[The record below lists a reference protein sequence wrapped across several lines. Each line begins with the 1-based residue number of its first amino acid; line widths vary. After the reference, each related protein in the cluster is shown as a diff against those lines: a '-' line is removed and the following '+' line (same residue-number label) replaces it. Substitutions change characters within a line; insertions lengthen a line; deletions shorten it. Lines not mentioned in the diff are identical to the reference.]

1 MKVIN
6 SYLKEAYEVMENSK
20 YNELREKKGRLRANY
35 LLLRQFGKSLP
46 KVKKLTEKYGLKFAC
61 ICGNPLEIGISKL
74 LGMKVYKANEGN
86 SAKIIKERMN
96 LLKKALKENN
106 FVIVHIKGPD
116 EFGHDGDFNGK
127 KEFIE
132 RIDRELEPILNL
144 DFSRVCLILTG
155 DHSTP
160 VMVREHT
167 ADPIPVII
175 LHEGVRVDEV
185 KQFSEFEAYKGGLCR
200 IRGMDLTNIA
210 LDLIDKAKKFGA

>member
-1 MKVIN
+1 MEDLQKIKIP
-6 SYLKEAYEVMENSK
+6 LK
-20 YNELREKKGRLRANY
+20 
-35 LLLRQFGKSLP
+35 
-46 KVKKLTEKYGLKFAC
+46 
-61 ICGNPLEIGISKL
+61 
-74 LGMKVYKANEGN
+74 
-86 SAKIIKERMN
+86 
-96 LLKKALKENN
+96 
-106 FVIVHIKGPD
+106 
-116 EFGHDGDFNGK
+116 NGK
-127 KEFIE
+127 TISLSDLVSFEQNLGPVKIE

-167 ADPIPVII
+167 ADPVPVII